1 MILFMKRES
10 ARARERERKSARE
23 SESESES
30 ERSDQFKKSL
40 ILNYL

>member
-10 ARARERERKSARE
+10 ARERERERKSARE